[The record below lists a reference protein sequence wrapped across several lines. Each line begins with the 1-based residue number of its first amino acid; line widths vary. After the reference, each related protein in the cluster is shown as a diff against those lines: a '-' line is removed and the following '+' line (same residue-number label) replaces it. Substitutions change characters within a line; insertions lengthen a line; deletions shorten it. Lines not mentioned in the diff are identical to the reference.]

1 MAVIPQQAKIYIAG
15 HRGLVGSALYQ
26 LLSQRG
32 YHNLIVRTH
41 EELDLL
47 EQAEVRHFFATERP
61 DYVLLAAAK
70 VGGILANTTYPAH
83 FIYNNLQIQ
92 NNIVDAAYRNGTQ
105 KLLFLGSSCIYPKHT
120 PQPMKE
126 EYLLSGALEP
136 TNQWY
141 AISKIAGIKLCQA
154 YRQQYNFNAIAIMP
168 TNLYGPGDNFH
179 LKHAHVIPALMH
191 RFQLAKE
198 QNVPSVTVWG
208 TGNARREFLHIKDLV
223 DATLY
228 LLEHYE
234 DSEIINVGFGE
245 DVSIRELAEIIKEV
259 VGYQGELQFD
269 TTKPDGT
276 MKKLLDVTRLSQM
289 GWHPQIPLKTGIQS
303 TYEWFLANR
312 HQFREK

>member
-1 MAVIPQQAKIYIAG
+1 MAVISQDAKIYIAG

-26 LLSQRG
+26 ILAQKG
-32 YHNLIVRTH
+32 YQNLIVRTH

-47 EQAEVRHFFATERP
+47 EQVAVRQFFETEHP

-70 VGGILANTTYPAH
+70 VGGIFANTTYPAN

-92 NNIVDAAYRNGTQ
+92 NNIIDAAYRSEAK
-105 KLLFLGSSCIYPKHT
+105 KLLFLGSSCIYPKHA

-126 EYLLSGALEP
+126 EYLLSGPLEP
-136 TNQWY
+136 TNEWY
-141 AISKIAGIKLCQA
+141 AIAKIAGIKLCQA
-154 YRQQYNFNAIAIMP
+154 YRQQYNFNAISIMP

-198 QNVPSVTVWG
+198 QNIPSVTVWG
-208 TGNARREFLHIKDLV
+208 TGNARREFLHIEDLA

-228 LLEHYE
+228 LLENYE
-234 DSEIINVGFGE
+234 EAEIINVGFGE
-245 DVSIRELAEIIKEV
+245 DVSIRELAKVVKEV
-259 VGYQGELQFD
+259 VGYEGELQFD
-269 TTKPDGT
+269 TTKPDGM
-276 MKKLLDVTRLSQM
+276 MKKLLDVTRLSHM
-289 GWHPQIPLKTGIQS
+289 GWQPKIPLKTGIQS